1 MRLARF
7 ILLISIGT
15 ISLAS
20 CRWKNSRVKVF
31 HMEGKQMVINAIP
44 AGESGTILV
53 SAVSADNLTFPR
65 CLILKIN
72 EKKILEKRT
81 LPHENAGC
89 GPILEID
96 GKYTVKA
103 GNSLIFLNENLH
115 FLRKIPLPG
124 IIPAENGD
132 IMDTY
137 REGLSYLSMD
147 TSGNI
152 HLNILKFNEGIK
164 SIDTNLKT
172 DDLFPALEWMSDGR
186 IVIAFIDN
194 DSLMVV
200 EFDTSGNPLWE
211 YSTYLLDEGSIP
223 TRIRHLMEIPP
234 GELLILIDMMKNM
247 NLHSRILML
256 GSNGEIRGDYSTD
269 DHEVAFHIA
278 HTNGKIL
285 SYGRGYQEDGKPF
298 TWVRIF
304 DKKLNP
310 GSRNIFNKELGNGV
324 ILNLKNSPVIVG
336 TCEEFQDVCMLELD
350 EQLLQ

>member
-1 MRLARF
+1 MRF
-7 ILLISIGT
+7 TLLISIGT

-20 CRWKNSRVKVF
+20 CRWKNSHVKVF

-53 SAVSADNLTFPR
+53 SAVSTDNLTFPR
-65 CLILKIN
+65 CLVLKIN
-72 EKKILEKRT
+72 EKKILEKHS
-81 LPHENAGC
+81 LPHGNGGC
-89 GPILEID
+89 GPILKID
-96 GKYTVKA
+96 GKYTVRA

-115 FLRKIPLPG
+115 SLKKIHIPG

-132 IMDTY
+132 VMDTY
-137 REGLSYLSMD
+137 RERITYLSMD

-152 HLNILKFNEGIK
+152 HLNILKFNAEIK

-172 DDLFPALEWMSDGR
+172 DDLFPALEWMSDGK

-194 DSLMVV
+194 DSLMMV
-200 EFDTSGNPLWE
+200 EFDTSGNPLWK
-211 YSTYLLDEGSIP
+211 YSRHLSDEGSIP

-234 GELLILIDMMKNM
+234 GELLILIDMMKKM

-269 DHEVAFHIA
+269 DHEVAFHIT
-278 HTNGKIL
+278 HSDGKIL
-285 SYGRGYQEDGKPF
+285 SYGRGYHEDGKPF

-310 GSRNIFNKELGNGV
+310 ISINIFYEELGNGV
-324 ILNLKNSPVIVG
+324 ILNSESSTVIVG
-336 TCEEFQDVCMLELD
+336 TCEEFQDVCMLELN
-350 EQLLQ
+350 E